1 MVADCIGLALL
12 DNVWELT
19 PGGATPPFRIANEAE
34 YYATRWTFNA
44 VCLAIFRNNK
54 GITAVGGDAARSGL
68 CTEMQFYEI
77 GVGRIACEPR
87 TALFTSGASAHNS
100 EDDYI
105 NGLTTRWNIELGNEI
120 TGIGLT
126 DANDMVKILL
136 KHPKYKIG
144 NEPDGKKFQ
153 EAYNLETVQPTQEY
167 QDMYNKVTNEVR
179 NVLGIS
185 PK

>member
-1 MVADCIGLALL
+1 DCIGTAML

-19 PGGATPPFRIANEAE
+19 IGGATPPFRITDLAE
-34 YYATRWTFNA
+34 ECATAWTGNIARLA
-44 VCLAIFRNNK
+44 VFRNNK
-54 GITAVGGDAARSGL
+54 GITAGGAGSSRSGL

-77 GVGRIACEPR
+77 AVGRIACEPR
-87 TALFTSGASAHNS
+87 TALFSGGASAHNS

-105 NGLTTRWNIELGNEI
+105 NGMTTRWNIELGNEI

-126 DANDMVKILL
+126 DANDMVKTLL
-136 KHPKYKIG
+136 KNPKYKIG
-144 NEPDGKKFQ
+144 NEPDGMKFQ

-167 QDMYNKVTNEVR
+167 QDMYNKMTKEVR